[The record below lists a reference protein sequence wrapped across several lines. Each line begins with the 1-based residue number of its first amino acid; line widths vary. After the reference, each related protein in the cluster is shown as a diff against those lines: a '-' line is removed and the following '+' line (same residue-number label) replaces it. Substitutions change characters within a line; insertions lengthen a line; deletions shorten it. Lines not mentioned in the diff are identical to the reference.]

1 MRATVSPP
9 APTHA
14 REPSRSATSS
24 SCSTV
29 GSHEQVLEHAAAAP
43 VRGRG
48 DRGAG
53 ARAAAAAGQGLRAGG
68 AEAVLEGR
76 RRAEAFWKER
86 RAAQQQ
92 PAASSRLST
101 PVAKGAEARQ
111 AVNARKRRRG

>member
-1 MRATVSPP
+1 MTTAVD
-9 APTHA
+9 HC
-14 REPSRSATSS
+14 
-24 SCSTV
+24 CS
-29 GSHEQVLEHAAAAP
+29 
-43 VRGRG
+43 
-48 DRGAG
+48 GAG
-53 ARAAAAAGQGLRAGG
+53 QRRQGELRAGG

-111 AVNARKRRRG
+111 AVYARKRRRG